1 MPTSSRMEQMAAD
14 AAAAA
19 DINHALDGLPP
30 PGLPP
35 PHAHQP
41 HDLHD
46 VEPAPLHGA
55 NGEPPSMAHPNEHGV
70 DDRKMPAAPPSTAEM
85 IAELRRYLAE
95 HNCFPTVDA
104 TDEAPCP
111 AKLQLAQLC
120 DDLRHSRLYPDGAS
134 VHLSAEDVQ
143 ELDSFGFDWT
153 AGGPGGVKSDDMYEA
168 DQRGQ
173 LHHEHYQNYRP
184 EDFVNLQQP
193 QEDHL
198 DVKHE
203 KYETFANRVETLR
216 QYYLSNGHFRVK
228 QSEDKSLSRFVSNVR
243 YSKKHPDKGA
253 LKLSEERLEQLNAI
267 GFDWNPGNT
276 RGTSYIDRI
285 HQLRRYKA
293 EHGTLDTISYATN
306 RDLNQFCAQLRKSYA
321 NMDSGRTSVRLDAAR
336 IAEINELGFDWT
348 LNMGHDAVQKNRS
361 FEERLQE
368 LKEFKARHGDLHVT
382 SKQDKSLATFC
393 KAVRYARRHPDKAKI
408 KVGEDRVAALND
420 LGFIW
425 EPKKGPGGGGGVT
438 GQSSKPRKTFDD
450 RYEELVAYKNEH
462 GHIHTTN
469 KMDRALASCVRKWR
483 LARANPSPTG
493 DSRTLTSEQ
502 IAKLNDLGMDWTV
515 PPPKKRVKR
524 QNKSFDERIE
534 DLKEYAAKYG
544 HADVIPS
551 NDKSLSDFCNNVRYA
566 RKHPGK
572 GISLTEERITQL
584 EAVGFKWAAGTSVVK
599 RRPRIQQ
606 SFSQRV
612 DALRAYR
619 EKYGNVN
626 IIRNVD
632 PSLHS
637 FCDNVRFGRSHPGK
651 GMNIS
656 EERIRMLNEV
666 GFDWKDSARP
676 RLEGEVQRKAVV
688 RKTFMERIEDL
699 KAYRAEK
706 GNMHVTRRDNQSLAD
721 FCSNVRQ
728 ARRSQ
733 QEGNGTGPG
742 IRLTEERIEALNAI
756 GFDWEGKQKRATG
769 LKRERR

>member
-1 MPTSSRMEQMAAD
+1 
-14 AAAAA
+14 
-19 DINHALDGLPP
+19 
-30 PGLPP
+30 
-35 PHAHQP
+35 
-41 HDLHD
+41 
-46 VEPAPLHGA
+46 
-55 NGEPPSMAHPNEHGV
+55 
-70 DDRKMPAAPPSTAEM
+70 
-85 IAELRRYLAE
+85 
-95 HNCFPTVDA
+95 
-104 TDEAPCP
+104 
-111 AKLQLAQLC
+111 
-120 DDLRHSRLYPDGAS
+120 
-134 VHLSAEDVQ
+134 
-143 ELDSFGFDWT
+143 
-153 AGGPGGVKSDDMYEA
+153 
-168 DQRGQ
+168 
-173 LHHEHYQNYRP
+173 
-184 EDFVNLQQP
+184 
-193 QEDHL
+193 
-198 DVKHE
+198 
-203 KYETFANRVETLR
+203 
-216 QYYLSNGHFRVK
+216 
-228 QSEDKSLSRFVSNVR
+228 
-243 YSKKHPDKGA
+243 
-253 LKLSEERLEQLNAI
+253 
-267 GFDWNPGNT
+267 
-276 RGTSYIDRI
+276 
-285 HQLRRYKA
+285 
-293 EHGTLDTISYATN
+293 
-306 RDLNQFCAQLRKSYA
+306 
-321 NMDSGRTSVRLDAAR
+321 MDSGRTSVRLDAAR
-336 IAEINELGFDWT
+336 IAELNELGFDWT

-382 SKQDKSLATFC
+382 SKHDKSLATFC

-408 KVGEDRVAALND
+408 KVGEDRVTALNH

-425 EPKKGPGGGGGVT
+425 EPKKGPGGGSGVA
-438 GQSSKPRKTFDD
+438 GQSTKPRKTFAD

-462 GHIHTTN
+462 GHVHTTN

-493 DSRTLTSEQ
+493 DSRALTSEQ
-502 IAKLNDLGMDWTV
+502 ITMLDNLGMDWTV

-534 DLKEYAAKYG
+534 DLKEYVAKHG

-584 EAVGFKWAAGTSVVK
+584 DAVGFKWSGTTVVK
-599 RRPRIQQ
+599 SRPRIQQ

-626 IIRNVD
+626 VIRNVD

-656 EERIRMLNEV
+656 EERIRLLNEV

-699 KAYRAEK
+699 KAYKAEK
-706 GNMHVTRRDNQSLAD
+706 GNMHVTRKDNQSLAD

-742 IRLTEERIEALNAI
+742 IRLTEERVEALNAI

-769 LKRERR
+769 LKRERKSFGERVEDLKRFKLANGHLRVTKRDNPSLSAFCKNVRASYAKGVGIKLTEDRLAMLNEIDFPLHSNNAVGVGVEFGGVEPLPVYAQPEPVHAMMPGGESNVKIEGAAIGNGGVAPPVAASEFEPPVPGPVVPVMPIANNDTLNAVGVQQEHQQGMGAHEVMLANPPEIVEHQNRQGSGDQVEMEI